1 MVYLVD
7 LENIPY
13 AWAEYFNGATADDEF
28 ILFYGRVCPAHLS
41 FALLQALME
50 GPAKV
55 RCVPCYDGDNAMDFQ
70 LCSELGFHIA
80 QNGSCSYAIVSKDTG
95 YDPVVKHWRDLGVS
109 IKRVVPQVS
118 GEKALKAIFPKTY
131 LSVLTT
137 PSPAKKKSAP
147 AAPAKPP
154 APANKTAKAPAKPPT
169 PPKKVK
175 SKKPPAT
182 AYHEAL
188 KKANSG
194 IPGPALQSI
203 STMMEKSLSMDAN
216 QRMFNIY
223 SMMCQKFKKDG
234 RPYYNK
240 LKPVIS
246 MVTEEPGSVAKAG

>member
-7 LENIPY
+7 IENIPY
-13 AWAEYFNGATADDEF
+13 SWVEYLNGASKEDEF
-28 ILFYGRVCPAHLS
+28 ILFYGKNSAPNFGFPFIH
-41 FALLQALME
+41 ALLESPVQ
-50 GPAKV
+50 V

-80 QNGSCSYAIVSKDTG
+80 QHDTCSYAIVSKDTG

-131 LSVLTT
+131 LSVLAT
-137 PSPAKKKSAP
+137 PSPAKKKSAS
-147 AAPAKPP
+147 AAPAKLQ
-154 APANKTAKAPAKPPT
+154 APANKTAKAPAKSPVPS
-169 PPKKVK
+169 KNDK
-175 SKKPPAT
+175 KKPPAA

-240 LKPVIS
+240 LKSVIS
-246 MVTEEPGSVAKAG
+246 MVAAEANPTAKAS

>member
-7 LENIPY
+7 FENIPY
-13 AWAEYFNGATADDEF
+13 AWAEYFNVATAYDEF
-28 ILFYGRVCPAHLS
+28 ILFYGRKCPTHLS
-41 FALLQALME
+41 FALLQALVE
-50 GPAKV
+50 GRTKV
-55 RCVPCYDGDNAMDFQ
+55 KCVPCYDGDNAMDFQ

-80 QNGSCSYAIVSKDTG
+80 QHGSCSYAIISKDTG
-95 YDPVVKHWRDLGVS
+95 YDPVVNHWRDLGVS

-131 LSVLTT
+131 LSVLAS
-137 PSPAKKKSAP
+137 PSPAKKKSAS
-147 AAPAKPP
+147 A
-154 APANKTAKAPAKPPT
+154 
-169 PPKKVK
+169 
-175 SKKPPAT
+175 

-203 STMMEKSLSMDAN
+203 STMMEKSLSMDTN

-246 MVTEEPGSVAKAG
+246 MAVAEANPTAKAS